1 MNQEKPTPDVTAVL
15 LGQLCIGALIVAA
28 FLVLRPFLA
37 AAIWATMIVIVTW
50 ASMRR
55 LQAWLWGRRSLAI
68 AAMLVILLLLFALPL
83 TLAAV
88 TVIANYEEIAIQ
100 GRSVLAFRMP
110 GPPAW
115 LVALP
120 LFGSTIAAAWS
131 EAAAAGLPGL
141 WARLEP
147 YAGSATTWLFARA
160 GGLGYLGI
168 EFLLTLVLVGFMYG
182 HGEDAAGAARRLGNR
197 LGGQRGEDLVLL
209 AGQAIRG
216 VALGVGLTAI
226 IQSLLGGLG
235 LVAVGVP
242 FAGVL
247 TVLLFLLCVA
257 QIGMLIVLLPVV
269 AWVYWS
275 GHPILGTALLVWSVA
290 TSLLD
295 NVLRPLLV
303 KRAAN
308 LPVLLIF
315 VGVVG
320 GLVSFGLVGIFVGPA
335 VLAVAYTLLMAWIG
349 PTPGTTPK

>member
-1 MNQEKPTPDVTAVL
+1 MTHEKPTPDVTAVL

-37 AAIWATMIVIVTW
+37 AVIWATMIAVVTW

-68 AAMLVILLLLFALPL
+68 AGMLVVLILLFALPL

-88 TVIANYEEIAIQ
+88 TVMANYEEIAI
-100 GRSVLAFRMP
+100 RSHSVLAFRMP
-110 GPPAW
+110 GPPDW

-120 LFGSTIAAAWS
+120 LFGSTLGAAWA
-131 EAAAAGLPGL
+131 EAASAGLPGL

-147 YAGSATTWLFARA
+147 YAGSATTWLFAKA
-160 GGLGYLGI
+160 GGVGYLGI

-182 HGEDAAGAARRLGNR
+182 HGEEAASAARRLANR

-235 LVAVGVP
+235 LVAAGVP

-290 TSLLD
+290 ASLLD

-303 KRAAN
+303 RRAAN

-335 VLAVAYTLLMAWIG
+335 VLAVAYTLLMAWIA
-349 PTPGTTPK
+349 PTPGAMPK